1 VAEAK
6 LPNETKPLFGHEESE
21 GVNVAEAKSTNETKP
36 LSKSAA
42 RKLKKQQSKNAGLA
56 TTDAASNSG
65 KKYNQSN
72 KKGNKKNN
80 KKKKGKR

>member
-1 VAEAK
+1 MQVWR
-6 LPNETKPLFGHEESE
+6 P
-21 GVNVAEAKSTNETKP
+21 
-36 LSKSAA
+36 
-42 RKLKKQQSKNAGLA
+42 Q
-56 TTDAASNSG
+56 ASNSG